1 MNDELKDY
9 KAPRDSFQLIEEGAA
24 GIALLVLVIQLLF
37 FWSYFQ

>member
-1 MNDELKDY
+1 MLDDLRHY
-9 KAPRDSFQLIEEGAA
+9 RAPRDAFQLIEEGAA